1 MDSVPPSDSV
11 GRAMRPRRWRDQ
23 LLQIGTKAD
32 SSYTERETMA
42 DRRTKPSST
51 HLPILP
57 ISRAFPFMYYCRAVV
72 VGYIHILTFSYPLV
86 NRCSPV
92 HVPVTLAAK

>member
-11 GRAMRPRRWRDQ
+11 GRATRPRRWRDQ
-23 LLQIGTKAD
+23 LLQIGTTAD
-32 SSYTERETMA
+32 SSYTERETKA
-42 DRRTKPSST
+42 SST